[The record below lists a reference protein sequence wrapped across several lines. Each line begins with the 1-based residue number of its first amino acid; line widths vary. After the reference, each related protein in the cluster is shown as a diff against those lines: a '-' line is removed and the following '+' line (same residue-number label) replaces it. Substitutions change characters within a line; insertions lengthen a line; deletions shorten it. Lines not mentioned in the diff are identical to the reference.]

1 MTKSMTYIPME
12 ILEKILS
19 EVPEVENLLKL
30 RLVCKLWY
38 DVIENILEKSIIWEN
53 ISNKK
58 LGAFY
63 KTSLIKKTFPKYSFE
78 HQLYIRDQN
87 IWRGICRMGAK
98 YSEIIESGLDKFK
111 VIEKLP
117 IVEGRIVKT
126 SVWDNLIAVI
136 TNRKLVYFYDFN
148 DLNKPFFNIRCD
160 ENISDVV
167 FWYTDTEVIIAV
179 LRLLNKLIFWNLDT
193 KSQIPSD
200 EFFGQNICIGTINNF
215 FSEYNGL
222 ITSYKYDNNKIII
235 DQTCQINMKN
245 TNDRNEKIVAINSN
259 GIILSAIK
267 FIKYEN
273 ECGTENFVLTVP
285 LSNGSRLSFH
295 DKKEYCK
302 IPSKFPMDYDCDKI
316 KFIHAG
322 WYNTAATAV
331 AEPYLLTCYIEWY
344 LHDLKNHIDGFVSAI
359 LMYNNIFI
367 LGFSTGIIYL
377 FFIKDP
383 KDLQSLNLFNK
394 NKNKKLIINNDNKA
408 IICLDIIQVDMEPYI
423 IASTESD
430 IYITQLI

>member
-1 MTKSMTYIPME
+1 MNYIPTE

-19 EVPEVENLLKL
+19 EVPEVENLFKL

-38 DVIENILEKSIIWEN
+38 EVIENILVKSYTWEN

-58 LGAFY
+58 LRVFY

-78 HQLYIRDQN
+78 HQLYIRDQK
-87 IWRGICRMGAK
+87 IWRGICRMGVK

-117 IVEGRIVKT
+117 IVEGKIVKT
-126 SVWDNLIAVI
+126 SVWDNFIAVI
-136 TNRKLVYFYDFN
+136 TNQQTVYFYDFN
-148 DLNKPFFNIRCD
+148 DLNKPFFNIKCD

-167 FWYTDTEVIIAV
+167 FWYTDSEVTIAV
-179 LRLLNKLIFWNLDT
+179 LRLINKLIFWNFDT
-193 KSQIPSD
+193 KTQISSD
-200 EFFGQNICIGTINNF
+200 EFLGQNICTGTINNF

-235 DQTCQINMKN
+235 EQTCQIHMKN

-259 GIILSAIK
+259 GIIFSAIN

-273 ECGTENFVLTVP
+273 ECGTENFVLIVP
-285 LSNGSRLSFH
+285 LSNGSRLCFH

-302 IPSKFPMDYDCDKI
+302 LPDKFPTKYHCDKI

-322 WYNTAATAV
+322 WYNTAASAI
-331 AEPYLLTCYIEWY
+331 AGPYLLTGYIEWY

-377 FFIKDP
+377 FFIKDS
-383 KDLQSLNLFNK
+383 KDLQSLNLCNE
-394 NKNKKLIINNDNKA
+394 NSYKKLIINEDNKA

-423 IASTESD
+423 IASTENN
-430 IYITQLI
+430 IYIAQLI